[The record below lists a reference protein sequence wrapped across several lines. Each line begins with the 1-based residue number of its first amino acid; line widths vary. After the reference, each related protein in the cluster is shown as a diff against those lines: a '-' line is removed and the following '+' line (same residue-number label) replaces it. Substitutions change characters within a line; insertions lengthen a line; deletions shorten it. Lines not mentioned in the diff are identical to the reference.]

1 VRYPQNP
8 MGSPPSAVS
17 PHYGTSLPNPADDGP
32 DASKTFLN
40 LRWFKTLNG
49 ILTIVTIIAL
59 TCVVISAGV
68 SNRHDGYFVNK
79 YANVLK
85 IKTARVDVD
94 NTRNAVLTFAII
106 GLILVLADLIV
117 HVFNL
122 IARLPAKTERIF
134 SIVMLVFAGILL
146 ILGCCAA
153 AWEKKMDDV
162 SRIANSNQTVVPQ
175 GFKLKHK
182 GAAASAAF
190 FLFVAMLS
198 IIGDH
203 VSRLIARQEPPM

>member
-1 VRYPQNP
+1 

-17 PHYGTSLPNPADDGP
+17 PHYGTSLPNPPADDGP
-32 DASKTFLN
+32 EARKGFLN
-40 LRWFKTLNG
+40 LGWFKTLNG

-59 TCVVISAGV
+59 TCVIISAGV
-68 SNRHDGYFVNK
+68 SNRHDGYFVNS
-79 YANVLK
+79 YAKSQK

-94 NTRNAVLTFAII
+94 NTRNSVLTFAII
-106 GLILVLADLIV
+106 GLILVLADLII

-122 IARLPAKTERIF
+122 IARLPAQTERIF
-134 SIVMLVFAGILL
+134 SIVMLVFAAILL

-162 SRIANSNQTVVPQ
+162 SKVAKTNQT

-182 GAAASAAF
+182 GAPAAAAF
-190 FLFVAMLS
+190 FLFAAMLS

-203 VSRLIARQEPPM
+203 VSRLIRRQDPP